1 MKAHLSATIEES
13 LVREL
18 DEYSRE
24 EQRSRSQVIELE
36 LRHYLATKRGR
47 GSAVVTSSARF
58 EGNFERR
65 ECYER

>member
-1 MKAHLSATIEES
+1 MKSHLSATIEET

-24 EQRSRSQVIELE
+24 EQRSRSQVIELA

-47 GSAVVTSSARF
+47 GNAVVTSAARL